1 MYRLTIRADSI
12 ERLMSIHP
20 SQTPS
25 NRKLGTGIDKL
36 DRKLSGGIEAGS
48 LVSVIAGPATQS
60 EHLFQQ
66 MIGLRP
72 TLYLS
77 SLRESGAVAENLRDV
92 ETDISIKD
100 LQKTDKMDQNRIR
113 ELTGSRGYS
122 PPISNGDEK
131 LDTVYQWIEKVDR
144 QMNIMVDPVNPL
156 EKLENSDGRDS
167 YREVIN
173 KLKSKMLETNSLGIL
188 HCITLGEAP
197 PFRDITLAISDV
209 VIELELVPATNEV
222 QYQLTIPKNR
232 GGEPLLSET
241 EVVFDSGVTIDE
253 TRNI

>member
-1 MYRLTIRADSI
+1 
-12 ERLMSIHP
+12 MSLDH
-20 SQTPS
+20 SQTPP
-25 NRKLGTGIDKL
+25 NTKLGTGIDKL
-36 DRKLSGGIEAGS
+36 DRELSGGIEAGS

-77 SLRESGAVAENLRDV
+77 ALREAGAVAENLGDI
-92 ETDISIKD
+92 ETAVSIKD
-100 LQKTDKMDQNRIR
+100 VQKTNKMDQDLIR

-122 PPISNGDEK
+122 SPISNGDEK
-131 LDTVYQWIEKVDR
+131 LDTVYQLIEKVDR

-156 EKLENSDGRDS
+156 EKTDGKDS

-173 KLKSKMLETNSLGIL
+173 KLKSKALETDSLGIL

-209 VIELELVPATNEV
+209 VIELELVPGTNEI

>member
-1 MYRLTIRADSI
+1 MEGSMGHRQAPSD
-12 ERLMSIHP
+12 ERLA
-20 SQTPS
+20 
-25 NRKLGTGIDKL
+25 TGVRGL
-36 DRKLSGGIEAGS
+36 DRELSGGIEAGS
-48 LVSVIAGPATQS
+48 LVSIIAGPATQS

-77 SLRESGAVAENLRDV
+77 ALRESEAVEKSLGDV
-92 ETDISIKD
+92 ESDVHVEDLRETSRMDKD
-100 LQKTDKMDQNRIR
+100 LVK

-122 PPISNGDEK
+122 SPITNGDET
-131 LDTVYQWIEKVDR
+131 LDSVYELIEKVDR
-144 QMNIMVDPVNPL
+144 RMNIILDPVNPL
-156 EKLENSDGRDS
+156 EETDGRDA

-173 KLKSKMLETNSLGIL
+173 KFKSKVLETNSLGIL

-209 VIELELVPATNEV
+209 VIELELVSATNEM

-232 GGEPLLSET
+232 GGEPLLAET
-241 EVVFDSGVTIDE
+241 EVVFESSVMIDE